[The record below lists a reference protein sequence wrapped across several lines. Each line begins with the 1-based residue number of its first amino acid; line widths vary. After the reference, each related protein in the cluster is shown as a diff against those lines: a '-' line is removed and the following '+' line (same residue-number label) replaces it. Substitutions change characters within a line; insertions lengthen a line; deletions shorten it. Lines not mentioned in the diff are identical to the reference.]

1 MQATHSIICFYL
13 LLLFEFV
20 SSISHCCSNGVQHN
34 IVQPFAVSS
43 LRLSPFYH
51 SEPKWISFI
60 FILLFVR
67 RFFFASSSSF
77 LYSFS
82 LPYIYSRAITIDSV
96 REFTAVDY
104 PCPCHGEKEKKIHS
118 TESAAN
124 NNNGH
129 DCRCSKVFS
138 AHLRFYPSKRMKER
152 NCDAMAWN
160 GIERRNGKG
169 KEEIVYFFYTIK
181 MSERRTAE

>member
-1 MQATHSIICFYL
+1 MFLFASSIWIRFVYFS
-13 LLLFEFV
+13 LLFQWC
-20 SSISHCCSNGVQHN
+20 STQHCST
-34 IVQPFAVSS
+34 IRASS

-67 RFFFASSSSF
+67 RFFRFFFFFS

-82 LPYIYSRAITIDSV
+82 LPYIYIAEPLPLTVWGNLLLSITH
-96 REFTAVDY
+96 A
-104 PCPCHGEKEKKIHS
+104 HGEKEKKNLFNR
-118 TESAAN
+118 E
-124 NNNGH
+124 
-129 DCRCSKVFS
+129 CSEQQQRPRLSMFKSIFCS
-138 AHLRFYPSKRMKER
+138 FTFLPIKRMKER